1 MKRLI
6 VFDLDG
12 TLAESKSSI
21 DAEMSGLLHELLDII
36 KVAVISG
43 GDWPQFEKQVLSNLP
58 QDEHLK
64 NLSLL
69 PTCGTKFYQYVGAW
83 KKIYSEDF
91 TPDEKNKIIGS
102 LKKTLGTAG
111 FKVGKTWGETIED
124 RGSQITFSA
133 LGQQAPIEE
142 KKKWDPD
149 FTKRKKIKAL
159 LDELI
164 PEFSV
169 RLGGTTSVDV
179 TKPGIDKAYGIRKLR
194 DTLGIA
200 IPEMIF
206 IGDALFP
213 GGNDYP
219 AEEAGVLSIQV
230 RDPNES
236 KRVIEAIIACLDGV
250 PHTGSDLTNVVGKA
264 RHPVRTVSER

>member
-12 TLAESKSSI
+12 TLAESKSPL
-21 DAEMSGLLHELLDII
+21 DAEMARLLTSLLAIM

-43 GDWPQFEKQVLSNLP
+43 GNWLQFENQVLANLP
-58 QDEHLK
+58 HDQRLV

-69 PTCGTKFYQYVGAW
+69 PTCGTKFYQYTGEWQQLYA
-83 KKIYSEDF
+83 EDF
-91 TPDEKNKIIGS
+91 TAAEKQKIIDALNQAVAATGS
-102 LKKTLGTAG
+102 H
-111 FKVGKTWGETIED
+111 VDRVWGEVIED

-149 FTKRKKIKAL
+149 FAKRQKMQAI
-159 LDELI
+159 LDHLI

-194 DTLGIA
+194 DILGIPIA
-200 IPEMIF
+200 EMIYV
-206 IGDALFP
+206 GDALFP

-219 AEEAGVLSIQV
+219 AKEAGALSIRV

-236 KRVIEAIIACLDGV
+236 KRVIEAVIACLDGV
-250 PHTGSDLTNVVGKA
+250 QHTEVPEKGTG
-264 RHPVRTVSER
+264 